1 MKLFAP
7 IQQLE
12 SLYESMVSKR
22 ECDKNIFLLIAKTS
36 SLIHSKCI
44 ISPLSLLPRPIKDFS
59 EIWPRK
65 QRGGSE
71 NVLNGIA
78 LGKDHVLITGKRWD
92 RIYKVFF
99 DDWPTLFN
107 NDNN

>member
-1 MKLFAP
+1 
-7 IQQLE
+7 
-12 SLYESMVSKR
+12 MVSKR
-22 ECDKNIFLLIAKTS
+22 ECDKNIISFLFFLLIAKTS
-36 SLIHSKCI
+36 SHTLKLNNHR
-44 ISPLSLLPRPIKDFS
+44 LRLYLPRPIKDFS

-78 LGKDHVLITGKRWD
+78 LGKDYVLITGKRWD
-92 RIYKVFF
+92 RIYKVVF

-107 NDNN
+107 NGNN